1 MKKAKLLIKS
11 IHCNSCKMMIEEE
24 VADKGAKASVDV
36 GKRTADIEFDE
47 KKMKLDDLRG
57 ALKELGYESEVIG

>member
-24 VADKGAKASVDV
+24 AADRGAKAMVDV

-47 KKMKLDDLRG
+47 KKMRLDDLRG
-57 ALKELGYESEVIG
+57 ALKQLGYESEVIG